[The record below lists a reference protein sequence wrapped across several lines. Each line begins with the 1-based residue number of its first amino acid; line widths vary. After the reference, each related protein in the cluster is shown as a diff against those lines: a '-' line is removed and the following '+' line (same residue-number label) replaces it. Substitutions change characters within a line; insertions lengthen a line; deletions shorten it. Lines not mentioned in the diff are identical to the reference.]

1 MSLDPKRAEFRLL
14 LIASMLAVGVFVLDL
29 WLPLGV
35 ADGVLYLGVVLI
47 ACTSSHRRVPVMAA
61 SACSI
66 LMIVGAVFSPTLPN
80 VPLWIGI
87 INRLLSLM
95 VIWVPALVI
104 MERRRGEERLRT
116 AYGELETRVQERTV
130 ELVKA
135 NDALAAEV
143 TERVR
148 AEDKL
153 RSLAAQLI
161 NAQEEE
167 RRRISR
173 DLHDDV
179 SQRLAMLTV
188 EVETLEQV
196 LRAFPEQ
203 FRARLRQLRRRVGG
217 LSDDVRHL
225 AYQFHPS
232 ILDDLGLP
240 IALKRYVDDL
250 SARTGLHGT
259 FVQRNLSERLPQDVS
274 TCLYR
279 VAQESLGNVSKHS
292 RAAQFTVELVGSEDG
307 ISLSVRDSGVG
318 FTPGLAKPPNG
329 GLGLLS
335 MKERVRLVSG
345 TLEVHSRPGEG
356 THVRV
361 WVPLAGRTA

>member
-1 MSLDPKRAEFRLL
+1 MAWEPKRTEFRLL
-14 LIASMLAVGVFVLDL
+14 LISAVLAVGVFTLDL

-35 ADGVLYLGVVLI
+35 ADGVLYLGVVLVS
-47 ACTSSHRRVPVMAA
+47 CTSSQRRFPVVVAG
-61 SACSI
+61 ACSV
-66 LMIVGAVFSPTLPN
+66 LMIAGAVFSPTLPN

-104 MERRRGEERLRT
+104 MERRRGEERLRA

-130 ELVKA
+130 DLVKA

-143 TERVR
+143 AERVR

-188 EVETLEQV
+188 EVETLEQN

-203 FRARLRQLRRRVGG
+203 FRARLRQLRRQVGG
-217 LSDDVRHL
+217 LSDDVRHM

-250 SARTGLHGT
+250 SARTGLRGT
-259 FVQRNLSERLPQDVS
+259 FVQRNLAERLPQDVS
-274 TCLYR
+274 SCLYR

-292 RAAQFTVELVGSEDG
+292 RATQFTVELVGSEEG

-318 FTPGLAKPPNG
+318 FSPELAKPPNG
-329 GLGLLS
+329 GLGLIS

-345 TLEVHSRPGEG
+345 TLEVLSRPGEG

-361 WVPLAGRTA
+361 WVPLSGRSA

>member
-1 MSLDPKRAEFRLL
+1 MTWKPNSSEFRV
-14 LIASMLAVGVFVLDL
+14 MLAATLLALGVFALDL

-35 ADGVLYLGVVLI
+35 ADGVLYLAVVLI
-47 ACTSSHRRVPVMAA
+47 SCTSSQRRFPVVAA
-61 SACSI
+61 GACSV
-66 LMIVGAVFSPTLPN
+66 LMVIGAMFSPTLPN
-80 VPLWIGI
+80 VPPWIGI
-87 INRLLSLM
+87 INRLLSFM
-95 VIWVPALVI
+95 VIWVPAIVI
-104 MERRRGEERLRT
+104 MERRRGEDRLRE
-116 AYGELETRVQERTV
+116 AYGELEVKVQERTI

-135 NDALAAEV
+135 NDALEAEV
-143 TERVR
+143 SERVR

-153 RSLAAQLI
+153 RSLAAQLLT
-161 NAQEEE
+161 AQEEE

-188 EVETLEQV
+188 EVETLEQH

-203 FRARLRQLRRRVGG
+203 FRARLRQLRKRVGG

-240 IALKRYVDDL
+240 IALKRYVDDFT
-250 SARTGLHGT
+250 ARTGLRGT
-259 FVQRNLSERLPQDVS
+259 FVHRNLGERLPQDIS
-274 TCLYR
+274 SCLYR
-279 VAQESLGNVSKHS
+279 VAQESLGNVSKHA
-292 RAAQFTVELVGSEDG
+292 RAAQFTVELVGSKEG
-307 ISLSVRDSGVG
+307 IRLSVRDSGVG
-318 FTPGLAKPPNG
+318 FTPELVKPPNG
-329 GLGLLS
+329 GLGFIS

-345 TLEVHSRPGEG
+345 TLEVLSRPGEG

-361 WVPLAGRTA
+361 WVPLSGRSA